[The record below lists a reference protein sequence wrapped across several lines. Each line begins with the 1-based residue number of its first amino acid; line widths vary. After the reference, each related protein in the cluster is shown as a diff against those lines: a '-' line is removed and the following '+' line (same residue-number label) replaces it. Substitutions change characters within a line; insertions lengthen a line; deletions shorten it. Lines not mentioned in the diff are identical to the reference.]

1 MNCRQRARE
10 LRVAPL
16 TARNSFASEV
26 PLFRRRAARALF
38 SGNGLDNEAAALLG
52 IEWDFRPMKRGVH
65 ERNNFG
71 IVESGGAFEPDVADD
86 IAAAHETVL
95 GIGDAGALEK
105 TECDVVGIE
114 GDREDGVGRALV
126 GNETDHES
134 VVIVVDHFKGAGEAL
149 AHFDEG
155 AAGE

>member
-10 LRVAPL
+10 LHVASQAGVLESEKIPL
-16 TARNSFASEV
+16 V
-26 PLFRRRAARALF
+26 GGWAARALF
-38 SGNGLDNEAAALLG
+38 SGNGLDNEAAALG
-52 IEWDFRPMKRGVH
+52 RIERDFRPMKRGVH

-105 TECDVVGIE
+105 AERDVGGIE
-114 GDREDGVGRALV
+114 GDRKDGVGRALV
-126 GNETDHES
+126 RNETDHES
-134 VVIVVDHFKGAGEAL
+134 VVIVVDHFQGAGEAL